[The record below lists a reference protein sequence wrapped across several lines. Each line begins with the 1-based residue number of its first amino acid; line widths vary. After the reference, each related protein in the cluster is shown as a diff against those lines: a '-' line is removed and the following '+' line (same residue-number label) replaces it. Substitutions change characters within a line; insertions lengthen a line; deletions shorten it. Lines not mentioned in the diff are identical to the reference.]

1 MTGLQLALLCGAGF
15 GFGLFLVVRAH
26 LVLAPNLGAALR
38 QLRPAPAAGSPA
50 TSGGAAQDLTWRIGR
65 WGRRRLPA
73 PLAGTASPA
82 DLELL
87 QVDPVRHTGEKV
99 LGAVF
104 GLLAPALIAALF
116 ATIGVRLPV
125 GLPLLFGGLFAA
137 FLFLAPDLNA
147 ARQAQEARV
156 DFARALAAY
165 MDLVALERTAA
176 AGVTEA
182 LESAAAI
189 SDCPAFLRLRETL
202 AHARWSGQAPWDG
215 LAELGEQ
222 VGVGEL
228 VDIASIMRLAGEQ
241 SSASAG
247 NLKARAAAI
256 RNTLAEDAHAAAN
269 AAGERMILPLSLLAF
284 VYLSILAA
292 PGVLRV
298 LSGG

>member
-1 MTGLQLALLCGAGF
+1 MSGLQLALLCGAGF

-26 LVLAPNLGAALR
+26 LALAPHLGAALR
-38 QLRPAPAAGSPA
+38 QLQPAPAAETPA
-50 TSGGAAQDLTWRIGR
+50 AAVPDRDLTWRVGR
-65 WGRRRLPA
+65 WGRLRLPDRA
-73 PLAGTASPA
+73 TGTASRA

-87 QVDPVRHTGEKV
+87 QIDPVRHTGEKL
-99 LGAVF
+99 LGALL
-104 GLLAPALIAALF
+104 GLIAPALISALF
-116 ATIGVRLPV
+116 ATIGVVLPV
-125 GLPLLFGGLFAA
+125 WLPLMFGAA
-137 FLFLAPDLNA
+137 FATLLFLAPDLSA
-147 ARQAQEARV
+147 ARAAQEARV

-189 SDCPAFLRLRETL
+189 SDCATFRRLRETL
-202 AHARWSGQAPWDG
+202 AQARWSGQAPWDG
-215 LAELGEQ
+215 LSELGEL

-269 AAGERMILPLSLLAF
+269 AAGERMIVPLALLAF

-298 LSGG
+298 IFSG